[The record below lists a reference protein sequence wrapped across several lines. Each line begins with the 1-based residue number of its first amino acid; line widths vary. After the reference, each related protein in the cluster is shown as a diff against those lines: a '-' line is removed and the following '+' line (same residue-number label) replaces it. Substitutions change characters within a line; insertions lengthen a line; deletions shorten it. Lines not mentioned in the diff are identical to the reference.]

1 MIQLP
6 PSPLQLIDD
15 PLLKDY
21 PVKLYIKRDDLIH
34 PEITGNKWRKLKY
47 NLIEAREKGFK
58 SLMTFGGAFSN
69 HIYATSAAGKEF
81 GFETTGI
88 IRGEE
93 LTPTSNEILMFSK
106 INGMNLIFLPR
117 LNYGFKDKIA
127 RQYKDDFYVIPEGG
141 SNEFAIKGVVEMM
154 DEIYAEITPNV
165 VCVAAGTGGTL
176 AGIVVGLRGETKA
189 LGFAVLKD
197 KGLMYNFVSKL
208 LTEEREFD
216 ITNDYIFNNYGRTT
230 PELIEFIIE
239 FEKRNPTI
247 KLEQVYT
254 GKMMFGVYEM
264 IQKGKFKAGTTICVI
279 HTGGLRGRMKELGG
293 FFS

>member
-6 PSPLQLIDD
+6 ASPLQKIED
-15 PLLKDY
+15 PLLKDF
-21 PVKLYIKRDDLIH
+21 PINLYIKRDDLIH

-47 NLIEAREKGFK
+47 NLIEAREKGYK

-93 LTPTSNEILMFSK
+93 LTPLSNEILMYSK
-106 INGMNLIFLPR
+106 INGMDLIFLPR
-117 LNYGFKDKIA
+117 LNYGFKDKIT
-127 RQYKDDFYVIPEGG
+127 RQYKNDFYVIPEGG
-141 SNEFAIKGVVEMM
+141 SNELAIKGVVEMM
-154 DEIYAEITPNV
+154 DEIYEEITPDY

-176 AGIVVGLRGETKA
+176 AGIVSGLRGDTEA
-189 LGFAVLKD
+189 IGFAVLKD
-197 KGLMYNFVSKL
+197 KGLMWNFVSKL
-208 LTEEREFD
+208 VTNDNEFD
-216 ITNDYIFNNYGRTT
+216 ITNDYIFNNYGKTT
-230 PELIEFIIE
+230 PELIEFIME

-254 GKMMFGVYEM
+254 GKMMYGVYDM
-264 IQKGKFKAGTTICVI
+264 IKRGEFKENSNVVVI
-279 HTGGLRGRMKELGG
+279 HTGGLRGRMKELGEIL
-293 FFS
+293 

>member
-21 PVKLYIKRDDLIH
+21 SVKLYIKRDDLIH

-93 LTPTSNEILMFSK
+93 LTATSNEILMFSK
-106 INGMNLIFLPR
+106 INGMDLIFLPR
-117 LNYGFKDKIA
+117 LNYGFKDKIT

-154 DEIYAEITPNV
+154 DEIYAEITPDV

-176 AGIVVGLRGETKA
+176 AGIITGLRGETKA

-208 LTEEREFD
+208 LTVEKEFN
-216 ITNDYIFNNYGRTT
+216 IINDYIFGNYGKTT
-230 PELIEFIIE
+230 LELIKFIIE
-239 FEKRNPTI
+239 FEKRNPSI

-254 GKMMFGVYEM
+254 GKMMFGVYDM
-264 IQKGKFKAGTTICVI
+264 IQKGKFKEGTTICVI
-279 HTGGLRGRMKELGG
+279 HTGGLRGRMKQLGEI
-293 FFS
+293 F

>member
-6 PSPLQLIDD
+6 PSPLQQIND
-15 PLLKDY
+15 PILKDF

-47 NLIEAREKGFK
+47 NLVEAREKGYNR
-58 SLMTFGGAFSN
+58 LMTFGGAFSN

-81 GFETTGI
+81 GFETTGL

-106 INGMNLIFLPR
+106 INGMDLIFMPR
-117 LNYGFKDKIA
+117 LNYGFKDKIS

-141 SNEFAIKGVVEMM
+141 SNEFCIKGVVEMM
-154 DEIYAEITPNV
+154 DEIYNEITPDY

-176 AGIVVGLRGETKA
+176 AGIATGLRGETEA

-197 KGLMYNFVSKL
+197 KGLLYPAVAR
-208 LTEEREFD
+208 LTDAEFD
-216 ITNDYIFNNYGRTT
+216 VTTDYIFNNYGKTT
-230 PELIEFIIE
+230 PELIEFIME
-239 FEKRNPTI
+239 FEKRNPNI

-254 GKMMFGVYEM
+254 GKMMYGVYDM
-264 IQKGKFKAGTTICVI
+264 IQKGRFRENSTVCVI
-279 HTGGLRGRMKELGG
+279 HTGGLRGRMKELGEIY
-293 FFS
+293 

>member
-254 GKMMFGVYEM
+254 GKMIFGVYDM
-264 IQKGKFKAGTTICVI
+264 IQKGKFKEGTTICVI
-279 HTGGLRGRMKELGG
+279 HTGGLRGRMKQLGEI
-293 FFS
+293 F

>member
-6 PSPLQLIDD
+6 PSPLQRIDD
-15 PLLKDY
+15 PFLKNY
-21 PVKLYIKRDDLIH
+21 SVNLFIKRDDLIH

-58 SLMTFGGAFSN
+58 NLMTFGGAFSN

-81 GFETTGI
+81 GFNTTGI

-93 LTPTSNEILMFSK
+93 LTPLSNEILMFSK
-106 INGMNLIFLPR
+106 INGMDLIFLPR
-117 LNYGFKDKIA
+117 LNYGFKDKIS

-154 DEIYAEITPNV
+154 DEIYDEITPDY

-176 AGIVVGLRGETKA
+176 AGIVSGLRGETEA
-189 LGFAVLKD
+189 IGFAVLKD
-197 KGLMYNFVSKL
+197 KGLMWNFVTKL
-208 LTEEREFD
+208 LTKENEFD
-216 ITNDYIFNNYGRTT
+216 INTDYIFNNYGKTT

-254 GKMMFGVYEM
+254 GKMMFGVYDM
-264 IQKGKFKAGTTICVI
+264 IQKGEFRENSNIVVI
-279 HTGGLRGRMKELGG
+279 HTGGLRGRMKELGEI
-293 FFS
+293 F

>member
-15 PLLKDY
+15 PFLRDY
-21 PVKLYIKRDDLIH
+21 SVKLYIKRDDLIH

-93 LTPTSNEILMFSK
+93 LTPTSNNILMSSK
-106 INGMNLIFLPR
+106 INGMNLIFLSR
-117 LNYGFKDKIA
+117 MDYSLKDKITA
-127 RQYKDDFYVIPEGG
+127 QYKDDFYVIPEGG
-141 SNEFAIKGVVEMM
+141 SNEFAIKGVIEMM
-154 DEIYAEITPNV
+154 DEIYAEITPDV
-165 VCVAAGTGGTL
+165 VCVAVGTGGTL
-176 AGIVVGLRGETKA
+176 AGIISGLRGETKA
-189 LGFAVLKD
+189 LGFAVLKNN
-197 KGLMYNFVSKL
+197 GLMESFVSKL
-208 LTEEREFD
+208 LSEKRAVE
-216 ITNDYIFNNYGRTT
+216 ITNDYIFGNYGKTT
-230 PELIEFIIE
+230 PELIEFIIG

-264 IQKGKFKAGTTICVI
+264 IQKGKFKAETTICVI
-279 HTGGLRGRMKELGG
+279 HTGGLRGRMKQLGEI
-293 FFS
+293 F

>member
-6 PSPLQLIDD
+6 PSPLQRIDD
-15 PLLKDY
+15 PFLKNFSIN
-21 PVKLYIKRDDLIH
+21 LFIKRDDLIH

-58 SLMTFGGAFSN
+58 NLMTFGGAFSN

-81 GFETTGI
+81 GFNTTGI

-93 LTPTSNEILMFSK
+93 LTPLSNEILMFSK
-106 INGMNLIFLPR
+106 INGMDLIFLPR
-117 LNYGFKDKIA
+117 LNYGFKDKIS

-154 DEIYAEITPNV
+154 DEIYDEITPDY

-176 AGIVVGLRGETKA
+176 AGIVSGLRGETEA
-189 LGFAVLKD
+189 IGFAVLKD
-197 KGLMYNFVSKL
+197 KGLMWNFVTKL
-208 LTEEREFD
+208 LTKENEFD
-216 ITNDYIFNNYGRTT
+216 INTDYIFNNYGKTT

-254 GKMMFGVYEM
+254 GKMMFGVYDM
-264 IQKGKFKAGTTICVI
+264 IQKGEFRENSNIVVI
-279 HTGGLRGRMKELGG
+279 HTGGLRGRMKELGEI
-293 FFS
+293 F

>member
-6 PSPLQLIDD
+6 PSPLQQIND
-15 PLLKDY
+15 PILKDF
-21 PVKLYIKRDDLIH
+21 PIKLYIKRDDLIH

-47 NLIEAREKGFK
+47 NLIEAREKGYN

-81 GFETTGI
+81 GFETTGL

-106 INGMNLIFLPR
+106 INGMNLIFMPR
-117 LNYGFKDKIA
+117 LNYGFKDKIS
-127 RQYKDDFYVIPEGG
+127 RQYKDDFFVIPEGG
-141 SNEFAIKGVVEMM
+141 SNEFCIKGVVEMM
-154 DEIYAEITPNV
+154 DEIYDEITPDY

-176 AGIVVGLRGETKA
+176 AGIAKGLRGETEA

-197 KGLMYNFVSKL
+197 KGLLYPAVAR
-208 LTEEREFD
+208 LTDAEFD
-216 ITNDYIFNNYGRTT
+216 VTTDYIFNNYGKTT

-239 FEKRNPTI
+239 FEKRNPDI

-254 GKMMFGVYEM
+254 GKMMFGVYDM
-264 IQKGKFKAGTTICVI
+264 IQKGKFRENSTVCVI
-279 HTGGLRGRMKELGG
+279 HTGGLLGRAKELGDIW
-293 FFS
+293 

>member
-93 LTPTSNEILMFSK
+93 LTATSNEILRFSK
-106 INGMNLIFLPR
+106 INGMNLLFLSR
-117 LNYGFKDKIA
+117 LNYGFKDKIT

-154 DEIYAEITPNV
+154 DEIYAEITPDV

-176 AGIVVGLRGETKA
+176 AGIVAGLRGETEA

-208 LTEEREFD
+208 LSEDREFD
-216 ITNDYIFNNYGRTT
+216 ITNDYIFNNYGKIT

-239 FEKRNPTI
+239 FEKRNQTI

-254 GKMMFGVYEM
+254 GKMMFGVYDM
-264 IQKGKFKAGTTICVI
+264 IQKGKFKAGITVCVI
-279 HTGGLRGRMKELGG
+279 HTGGLRGRMKQLGEV
-293 FFS
+293 F

>member
-15 PLLKDY
+15 PLLKDF

-81 GFETTGI
+81 GFKTTGI

-93 LTPTSNEILMFSK
+93 LTATSNEILMFSK
-106 INGMNLIFLPR
+106 INGMDLIFLPR
-117 LNYGFKDKIA
+117 LNYGFKDKIT

-154 DEIYAEITPNV
+154 DEIYAEITPDV

-176 AGIVVGLRGETKA
+176 AGIITGLRGETKA

-208 LTEEREFD
+208 LTVEKEFN
-216 ITNDYIFNNYGRTT
+216 IINDYIFGNYGKTT
-230 PELIEFIIE
+230 LELIKFIIE
-239 FEKRNPTI
+239 FEKRNPSI

-254 GKMMFGVYEM
+254 GKMMFGVYDM
-264 IQKGKFKAGTTICVI
+264 IQKGKFKEGTTICVI
-279 HTGGLRGRMKELGG
+279 HTGGLRGRMKQLGEI
-293 FFS
+293 F

>member
-6 PSPLQLIDD
+6 PSPLQQIID
-15 PLLKDY
+15 PILKDF

-47 NLIEAREKGFK
+47 NLIEAREKGYNR
-58 SLMTFGGAFSN
+58 LMTFGGAFSN

-81 GFETTGI
+81 GFETTGL

-93 LTPTSNEILMFSK
+93 LTPISNEILMFSK
-106 INGMNLIFLPR
+106 INGMDLIFMPR
-117 LNYGFKDKIA
+117 LNYGFKDKIS

-141 SNEFAIKGVVEMM
+141 SNEFCIKGVVEMM
-154 DEIYAEITPNV
+154 DEIYDEITPDY

-176 AGIVVGLRGETKA
+176 AGIATGLRGETEA

-197 KGLMYNFVSKL
+197 KGLLYPAVAR
-208 LTEEREFD
+208 LTDAEFD
-216 ITNDYIFNNYGRTT
+216 VTTEYIFNNYGKTT
-230 PELIEFIIE
+230 PELMEFIME
-239 FEKRNPTI
+239 FEKRNPDI

-254 GKMMFGVYEM
+254 GKMMYGVYDM
-264 IQKGKFKAGTTICVI
+264 IKQGKFKENSTICVI
-279 HTGGLRGRMKELGG
+279 HTGGLRGRAKELGEIW
-293 FFS
+293 

>member
-6 PSPLQLIDD
+6 PSPLQQIND
-15 PLLKDY
+15 PILKDF

-47 NLIEAREKGFK
+47 NLIEAREKGYN

-81 GFETTGI
+81 GFETTGL

-106 INGMNLIFLPR
+106 INGMNLIFMPR
-117 LNYGFKDKIA
+117 LNYGFKDKIS
-127 RQYKDDFYVIPEGG
+127 REYKKDFYVIPEGG
-141 SNEFAIKGVVEMM
+141 SNEFCIKGVVEMM
-154 DEIYAEITPNV
+154 DEIYAEITPDY

-176 AGIVVGLRGETKA
+176 AGIATGLRGETEA

-197 KGLMYNFVSKL
+197 KGLLYPAVAR
-208 LTEEREFD
+208 LTDAEFD
-216 ITNDYIFNNYGRTT
+216 ITTEYIFNNYGKTT
-230 PELIEFIIE
+230 PELMEFIME
-239 FEKRNPTI
+239 FEKRNPDI

-254 GKMMFGVYEM
+254 GKMMYGVYDM
-264 IQKGKFKAGTTICVI
+264 IQKGEFKENSTICVI
-279 HTGGLRGRMKELGG
+279 HTGGLRGRAKELGEIY
-293 FFS
+293 

>member
-6 PSPLQLIDD
+6 PSPLQKIED
-15 PLLKDY
+15 PFLKDF
-21 PVKLYIKRDDLIH
+21 PINLYIKRDDLIH

-47 NLIEAREKGFK
+47 NLIEAREKGYNK
-58 SLMTFGGAFSN
+58 LMTFGGAFSN

-88 IRGEE
+88 VRGEE
-93 LTPTSNEILMFSK
+93 LTHFSNEILMFSK
-106 INGMNLIFLPR
+106 INGMDLIFLPR
-117 LNYGFKDKIA
+117 LNYGFKDKIT

-154 DEIYAEITPNV
+154 DEIYEEIKPDY

-176 AGIVVGLRGETKA
+176 AGIVSGLRGETEV

-197 KGLMYNFVSKL
+197 KGLMWNFVTKL
-208 LTEEREFD
+208 LTKDNEFD
-216 ITNDYIFNNYGRTT
+216 ITNDYIFNNYGKTT
-230 PELIEFIIE
+230 PELIEFIMQ
-239 FEKRNPTI
+239 FELRNPTI

-254 GKMMFGVYEM
+254 GKMMYGVYDM
-264 IQKGKFKAGTTICVI
+264 IQKGKFKENSNVVVI
-279 HTGGLRGRMKELGG
+279 HTGGLRGRMKELGEI
-293 FFS
+293 F

>member
-15 PLLKDY
+15 PLLRDY

-81 GFETTGI
+81 GFKTTGI

-93 LTPTSNEILMFSK
+93 LTATSNEILMFSK
-106 INGMNLIFLPR
+106 INGMDLIFLPR
-117 LNYGFKDKIA
+117 LNYGFKDKIT

-154 DEIYAEITPNV
+154 DEIYAEITPDV

-176 AGIVVGLRGETKA
+176 AGIITGLRGETKA

-208 LTEEREFD
+208 LTVEKEFN
-216 ITNDYIFNNYGRTT
+216 IINDYIFGNYGKTT
-230 PELIEFIIE
+230 LELIKFIIE
-239 FEKRNPTI
+239 FEKRNPSI

-254 GKMMFGVYEM
+254 GKMMFGVYDM
-264 IQKGKFKAGTTICVI
+264 IQKGKFKEGTTICVI
-279 HTGGLRGRMKELGG
+279 HTGGLRGRMKQLGEI
-293 FFS
+293 F